1 MLDLGA
7 SGTVAMPT
15 KGSSPASSASTR
27 PCHYLATNVW
37 PKLREAGAGERA
49 EQDDLHAANRAD
61 DTAASRADSAIG

>member
-7 SGTVAMPT
+7 SGTVTMPT
-15 KGSSPASSASTR
+15 KGSSPGGSASTR

-49 EQDDLHAANRAD
+49 EQDADAAVPGLCEII
-61 DTAASRADSAIG
+61 AI